1 MEWRRD
7 RFRLTTQST
16 EHSANRTFGLLQETY
31 WGHKRSLE
39 MVEKVLENSM
49 CFFLLDGDRQI
60 GFARVISD
68 FTTTSWLS
76 DVVLDDDYQNQGLGS
91 WMVQQILC
99 HPEISETQFALQ
111 TGTAQ
116 KFYKRLGFLS
126 NESLMSTPV
135 DYL

>member
-1 MEWRRD
+1 MEWKRD

-16 EHSANRTFGLLQETY
+16 ELSAARTFSLLQATY
-31 WGHKRSLE
+31 WGHKRPLE
-39 MVEKVLENSM
+39 LIEKILENSM
-49 CFFLLDGDRQI
+49 CFFLLDGDQQI

-68 FTTTSWLS
+68 FATTSWLS

-91 WMVQQILC
+91 WMVQQILN
-99 HPEISETQFALQ
+99 HPEISGTQFSLQ

-116 KFYKRLGFLS
+116 EFYKRFGFSS
-126 NESLMSTPV
+126 NEFLMSTPV

>member
-7 RFRLTTQST
+7 QFRLTTQPTELSST
-16 EHSANRTFGLLQETY
+16 RTFELLQATY
-31 WGHKRSLE
+31 WGHKRPLE
-39 MVEKVLENSM
+39 LVEKLLENSL
-49 CFFLLDGDRQI
+49 CFFLLDSDKQI

-68 FTTTSWLS
+68 FATTSWFS

-91 WMVQQILC
+91 WMVQKILSY
-99 HPEISETQFALQ
+99 PEIAGTQFALQ

-116 KFYKRLGFLS
+116 EFYKRLGFAS
-126 NESLMSTPV
+126 NDALMSTPV

>member
-7 RFRLTTQST
+7 RFRLTTQPT
-16 EHSANRTFGLLQETY
+16 EFSETRTFELLQATY
-31 WGHKRSLE
+31 WGHKRPLE
-39 MVEKVLENSM
+39 LVKKVLENSM
-49 CFFLLDGDRQI
+49 CFFLLDGDQQI

-76 DVVLDDDYQNQGLGS
+76 DVVVDDNYQKQGLGS
-91 WMVQQILC
+91 WMVQQILS
-99 HPEISETQFALQ
+99 HPEIAGTQFALQ

-116 KFYKRLGFLS
+116 KFYKKFGFLS
-126 NESLMSTPV
+126 NDFLMSTPV